1 MVRLF
6 SSVPVF
12 SLCVVMA
19 VGALSATEKATQ
31 ISNIIKSPGKKVQH
45 QNTRAE
51 QIVLV
56 SAGTMMKI
64 DPTSGRITSLKVNG
78 REKLSKV
85 NICFIM
91 EVTSPVTKA
100 VAWQDQS
107 TADSIAVSVHE
118 HPHGKEV
125 VFVYSNLG
133 VNDDFK
139 GEVRYWVHDDKPGVI
154 FTSLDIENNG
164 TFILESVSF
173 PCIYA
178 KAGRNYELFMP
189 GGDGYVATFSGPE
202 NNLRRYPGGASMQ
215 FMSVY
220 NTETDGF
227 TLQARD
233 TTAREKYLIANRR
246 DDSFEMWFSY
256 KLPFTGG
263 NNFNS
268 GPCAFTASGNNW
280 LSAAD
285 AYRKWARKQWWA
297 VAKSG
302 CDAPPSWLMDGLM
315 MMHAHTRPLPSG
327 PDIVPRDQW
336 GNMLSEWKD
345 ITGAGSAAVNFIG
358 FENGGAYSTPYIT
371 PFYPSNDKYAALL
384 ADISAKGH
392 YNFAMLSTLNY
403 QIERE
408 PCHNNVDPYFN
419 NRDLFNAEKNE
430 RCAMDRHGKIITA
443 GKPDNGWVGFRA
455 HLCPGVEA
463 NQTLFVDIA
472 KAMANV
478 GVDVVEHDQ
487 MNGGTSPPCY
497 ATNHDHPPGYG
508 FWIRESISR
517 LIRDMRA
524 SGQAINPNTASGL
537 EDPGEVYI
545 PCLDNYLSRTAL
557 FGFWPAQGKGSYVV
571 GAFQFVYNPLIRP
584 TGPFDDWNTTYNKSL
599 PLRLARVFIA
609 GVSPWTVEGMSSF
622 NGKNGDRINQPW
634 PENQNPKFMEL
645 FTNVVKTQAKAA
657 KQFMMHGE
665 RLVSEP
671 IKITD
676 QDWFIETDGLMH
688 PRVLNSAWQA
698 PDGRVAFV
706 FVNTMLESAA
716 FAYDFAIEGK
726 RAPATS
732 KVKVYENGL
741 LKMFTTVANLA
752 DVKVPA
758 NGTAVFEF
766 EPVYVNIKR
775 TDPGA
780 GNTISFE
787 VLFSEKVKNV
797 TADDFEISV
806 EPVLGS
812 NLMTNGNFETGDLTN
827 WNHTS
832 DVSVVS
838 TDSHSGKY
846 SALGSNFGKG
856 INYKHDWGSTAQAVS
871 VEPGRNYRVRMWV
884 KTAST
889 GRVNFYHYYDDEGSC
904 FYSREPASGM
914 ILNKRYCDIKQWALV
929 ENDFTAGGRHF
940 SMCFESE
947 AKVYLDNVELFEHL
961 SIPVGVSVSNIS
973 TRDKKV
979 YQVTVDCGRGAGS
992 IDLNL
997 KRHNDIITTNVNGG
1011 GFISERNR

>member
-1 MVRLF
+1 MSKLF
-6 SSVPVF
+6 ISLHIF
-12 SLCVVMA
+12 SLCVVIR
-19 VGALSATEKATQ
+19 VGNLSAAEEPLQTVK
-31 ISNIIKSPGKKVQH
+31 IIKSSEKQGQK

-56 SAGTMMKI
+56 SVGTLMKI

-78 REKLSKV
+78 QEKLSKE
-85 NICFIM
+85 NNCFLM
-91 EVTSPVTKA
+91 EVTNPVTKA
-100 VAWQDQS
+100 AAWQNQS
-107 TADSIAVSVHE
+107 SADSITVSIHE
-118 HPHGKEV
+118 HPLGKEV

-133 VNDDFK
+133 DNDDFK
-139 GEVRYWVHDDKPGVI
+139 GEVRYWVHDDEPGVI
-154 FTSLDIENNG
+154 FTSLDIENDG

-178 KAGRNYELFMP
+178 KAGHDYELFMP
-189 GGDGYVATFSGPE
+189 GGDGYVATFSGPV

-246 DDSFEMWFSY
+246 DESYEMWFSY

-263 NNFNS
+263 NSFNS

-297 VAKSG
+297 AEKSG
-302 CDAPPSWLMDGLM
+302 RDALPSWLMDGLM
-315 MMHAHTRPLPSG
+315 MMHSHARPLPSG
-327 PDIVPRDQW
+327 SDRVGRDQW
-336 GNMLSEWKD
+336 GDMLSEWKD
-345 ITGAGSAAVNFIG
+345 ITGAGSAAVMFIG
-358 FENGGAYSTPYIT
+358 FEKGGAYCTPYIT
-371 PFYPSNDKYAALL
+371 PFYPSNEKHSALL

-419 NRDLFNAEKNE
+419 NRELFNAEKDE
-430 RCAMDRHGKIITA
+430 RCVVNRHGNIVTM

-463 NQTLFVDIA
+463 NQILLIDIA
-472 KAMANV
+472 KAMANA

-497 ATNHDHPPGYG
+497 ATNHGHAPGYG
-508 FWIRESISR
+508 FWLRESIGR

-537 EDPGEVYI
+537 EDPGEVYV
-545 PCLDNYLSRTAL
+545 PCLDSYLSRTAL
-557 FGFWPAQGKGSYVV
+557 FGFWPAQGKGSYIV
-571 GAFQFVYNPLIRP
+571 GAFQFVYNPLIRA
-584 TGPFDDWNTTYNKSL
+584 TGPFDDWSTSYNETML
-599 PLRLARVFIA
+599 LRLARVFIA

-622 NGKNGDRINQPW
+622 DGKNGERINQPW
-634 PENQNPKFMEL
+634 PENQNPIFMEM
-645 FTNVVKTQAKAA
+645 FTNVVRTQAKAA

-671 IKITD
+671 MKITD
-676 QDWFIETDGLMH
+676 KDWFIETDGLQH

-706 FVNTMLESAA
+706 FINSMLEPAS

-726 RAPATS
+726 RPPATS

-741 LKMFTTVANLA
+741 LKKVTTLPDLA

-758 NGTAVFEF
+758 KGTLVFEF
-766 EPVYVNIKR
+766 EPVFASIKR
-775 TDPGA
+775 TGPGG
-780 GNTISFE
+780 GNTVSFE
-787 VLFSEKVKNV
+787 VSFSEKVKNV

-806 EPVLGS
+806 EPVIGS
-812 NLMTNGNFETGDLTN
+812 NLVANGDFESGKLTN
-827 WNHTS
+827 WNLTK

-838 TDSHSGKY
+838 TDSHGGKY
-846 SALGSNFGKG
+846 SALGTDFGKG
-856 INYKHDWGSTAQAVS
+856 INYRNTSGSTTYAIA
-871 VEPGRNYRVRMWV
+871 VEPGRNYRLRMWV
-884 KTAST
+884 KTDST
-889 GRVNFYHYYDDEGSC
+889 GRVSFYHYYDDKGSC
-904 FYSREPASGM
+904 FYSRESASGM
-914 ILNKRYCDIKQWALV
+914 ILNKRYGDIKQWSLL
-929 ENDFTAGGRHF
+929 ENDFTAAGRHF

-947 AKVYLDNVELFEHL
+947 TKVYLDDVELFEHL
-961 SIPVGVSVSNIS
+961 SMPVGVSVSDIT

-979 YQVTVDCGRGAGS
+979 YKVTVDCGRGAGI

-997 KRHNDIITTNVNGG
+997 KRHNDIVTTNESGG
-1011 GFISERNR
+1011 GFIFERN